1 MPKKSQQKLF
11 IVKRAA
17 KLTYNKSQNYPQ
29 KYSRNKRA
37 NKSPKIIKKNP
48 KRTHEAVFQTVTRK
62 VVANQ
67 VDAIG
72 TFVIYWYFCYFG
84 NFSETLVLLKY
95 FCGSTHVCVLG

>member
-1 MPKKSQQKLF
+1 M
-11 IVKRAA
+11 
-17 KLTYNKSQNYPQ
+17 
-29 KYSRNKRA
+29 
-37 NKSPKIIKKNP
+37 IKKNP